1 VRLAADCWLA
11 DPAAVPAVA
20 ALWPDGDAAGLAPEA
35 DAAGSEDPAGLAR
48 LIGAVWNFS
57 TPIRPT
63 RVPATTIGARFMT
76 ASLRKC

>member
-1 VRLAADCWLA
+1 L
-11 DPAAVPAVA
+11 VPAW
-20 ALWPDGDAAGLAPEA
+20 LDGEAAGLAPEA

-63 RVPATTIGARFMT
+63 RVPAMTIGARFMT
-76 ASLRKC
+76 ASLR